1 MENTT
6 KIIKIIHSHLN
17 ILNAQLI
24 ATKAR
29 WDINEANEAHDEITG
44 TCIAWDKED
53 RDNEYHKENKIEDKI
68 LTLKKLLWDLES
80 VGIDTT
86 ENLQS

>member
-6 KIIKIIHSHLN
+6 KIINIIHSHLN

-29 WDINEANEAHDEITG
+29 WDINEANKAHDKLTG
-44 TCIAWDKED
+44 SCFAWDKED
-53 RDNEYHKENKIEDKI
+53 GQAQLNREDKLNAQI
-68 LTLKKLLWDLES
+68 LTLKKVLWDLES
-80 VGIDTT
+80 IDIDTT